1 MAYVPV
7 TAYYDN
13 TIQQAYYDNNT
24 NELLVYDIAP
34 VSGYVLHDNTRDF
47 EMPDFAN
54 NPDVFIFKL
63 GYTRGSTS
71 VPADYDF
78 EANPRELY
86 AVLESEVPA
95 DQIFGGGDNNDHEVM

>member
-1 MAYVPV
+1 MAYVLV
-7 TAYYDN
+7 DAYYDN

-34 VSGYVLHDNTRDF
+34 VGGYVLHDNTRDY
-47 EMPDFAN
+47 EMPDFEN
-54 NPDVFIFKL
+54 NPDEMIFKQ

-86 AVLESEVPA
+86 AVIESEVPA
-95 DQIFGGGDNNDHEVM
+95 DQIFGGSNDDDHEIM